1 MTTSEL
7 MLLFSLLL
15 GSFLLTYII
24 MPKIIG
30 VVTYMCLMD
39 TPDQRSSHKELTPSL
54 GGISFYIV
62 LVFSLFFID
71 YFNESEN
78 AMTLIPGLLIL
89 FIIGLK
95 DDLVVLS
102 PVTKLF
108 AQLAS
113 VSFVLINPEFQIQS
127 LHGFFGITQL
137 SPFLSLPLSA
147 FVMLTIINSFN
158 LIDGIDGLASI
169 VGIVIF
175 TITGTLFYLLHLFLF
190 VGISAVMIGSLV
202 AFLRFNFS
210 TKRKIFMGDTGSL
223 LIGFIIASA
232 VIRLFAIKASILNN
246 LPFHLENLPL
256 VIMAIL
262 IVPFFDTARVFTI
275 RVINKQGPF
284 SPDRNHI
291 HHILID
297 YLNLSHKK
305 ASVIIG
311 IVNILFILIFMLL
324 GASIDNFYLLIFM
337 VIAILGLVYF
347 FYRVNFSYKN
357 LRYRLWVKKIL
368 RKILFLPQ
376 KKSPKKSSL

>member
-1 MTTSEL
+1 
-7 MLLFSLLL
+7 
-15 GSFLLTYII
+15 
-24 MPKIIG
+24 
-30 VVTYMCLMD
+30 
-39 TPDQRSSHKELTPSL
+39 
-54 GGISFYIV
+54 
-62 LVFSLFFID
+62 
-71 YFNESEN
+71 
-78 AMTLIPGLLIL
+78 MTLIPGLLIL